1 MKNLVRV
8 LILTVSASF
17 LIGCA
22 VVREGEVGVKRKL
35 GKYSDTPYTEGL
47 KVFNPFTAKIIKVPV
62 QTENLEVS
70 LMLPS
75 KEGLNIGAE
84 ISILY
89 NVIPQAAPDLLRTVG
104 MNYESNVI
112 LPVFRSAIA
121 DVSSNFFAKDMHTG
135 QRGEIETA
143 IKEHMEKILI
153 DKGISVEAVL
163 FKSIKLPPNLAR
175 AIEEKLEAEQQA
187 LRMEFVLQEAQ
198 READRKRI
206 EAEGVRDAQKII
218 AEGLSPE
225 ILQFKSIEAFMK
237 LASSPNTKVI
247 ISDGDMP
254 MLMDPNAMETGS
266 NTKKINERSFFKTE

>member
-1 MKNLVRV
+1 MKKISKLLALLVAV
-8 LILTVSASF
+8 MFISSCT
-17 LIGCA
+17 
-22 VVREGEVGVKRKL
+22 VVRQGEVGVKRKW
-35 GKYSDTPYTEGL
+35 GKYSDTPYTQGL
-47 KVFNPFTAKIIKVPV
+47 KMFNPFTAKIVKVPV
-62 QTENLEVS
+62 QTENLEVA

-89 NVIPQAAPDLLRTVG
+89 NVIPERAPDLLRNVG
-104 MNYESNVI
+104 LNYERNVI

-121 DVSSNFFAKDMHTG
+121 DVSSKFFAKDMHTG
-135 QRGEIETA
+135 QRSEIEVE
-143 IKEHMEKILI
+143 IRDHMDNILVEKGL
-153 DKGISVEAVL
+153 KVEAVL

-198 READRKRI
+198 REAERKRI

-218 AEGLSPE
+218 AEGLSAE
-225 ILQFKSIEAFMK
+225 ILQFKSIEAFMN
-237 LASSPNTKVI
+237 LANSPNTKVI

-254 MLMDPNAMETGS
+254 MLMDSEPAQKVS
-266 NTKKINERSFFKTE
+266 QPQKINNERVFMD